1 MIYFN
6 DKILVAGGMMID
18 PDTGDKVLG
27 DFITY
32 PARVIREFK
41 EIRDYNGDKT
51 ISAIKIYVSNEAKLT
66 TKSMIQLGEETYS
79 IINLAEKRHLDGT
92 ISHFEVYL

>member
-6 DKILVAGGMMID
+6 DEILIADGFKID

-27 DFITY
+27 DFIMY

-41 EIRDYNGDKT
+41 EIRDYKGEKT
-51 ISAIKIYVSNEAKLT
+51 ISAIKIYVSPLAVLT
-66 TKSMIQLGEETYS
+66 TKSKVQIGEETYS
-79 IINLAEKRHLDGT
+79 IVNLEEKRHLDGS
-92 ISHFEVYL
+92 ISHFVVYL

>member
-6 DKILVAGGMMID
+6 DEILVAEGFKID

-27 DFITY
+27 DFIMY

-41 EIRDYNGDKT
+41 EIRDYKGEKT
-51 ISAIKIYVSNEAKLT
+51 ISAIKIYLTSEAEVS
-66 TKSMIQLGEETYS
+66 TKSMIQIGEETYS
-79 IINLAEKRHLDGT
+79 VMNFEEKRHLDGS
-92 ISHFEVYL
+92 ISHFVVYL